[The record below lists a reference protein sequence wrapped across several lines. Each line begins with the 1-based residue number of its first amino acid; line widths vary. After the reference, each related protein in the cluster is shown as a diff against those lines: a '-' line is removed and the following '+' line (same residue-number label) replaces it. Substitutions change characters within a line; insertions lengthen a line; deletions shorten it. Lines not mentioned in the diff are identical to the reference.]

1 MDEIIL
7 DSVKDKIAGG
17 AIHEHFDQE
26 LIDAINAVFV
36 DLRQIGIGP
45 ADGFALNDG
54 YETWSSFLGEN
65 QSMQE
70 SVKSLVA
77 LKVRLIFD
85 PPASSA
91 IKEAIKENIDRLEWR
106 LNVTYEISV

>member
-1 MDEIIL
+1 MDDIIL

-17 AIHEHFDQE
+17 SIHEHFDQE
-26 LIDAINAVFV
+26 LIDAINAAFV

-45 ADGFALNDG
+45 ADGFALSDG

-70 SVKSLVA
+70 SVKTLVA
-77 LKVRLIFD
+77 LKVRLMFD
-85 PPASSA
+85 PPTNASV
-91 IKEAIKENIDRLEWR
+91 KEAIEKTVDRLEWR
-106 LNVTYEISV
+106 LNVNYEIGV